1 MAIAVQDQAVE
12 TPVKLEGKGIGEG
25 LSDKQLG
32 SLLNTQM
39 QAEGAASKLSEGI
52 NTGVS
57 ERVAEDKVRIGFLRG
72 VINKIRSKTGF

>member
-12 TPVKLEGKGIGEG
+12 TPVKLEGRDIGEG

-57 ERVAEDKVRIGFLRG
+57 KRVAEDKERIGFLRR
-72 VINKIRSKTGF
+72 VIAKIIGRTGL

>member
-57 ERVAEDKVRIGFLRG
+57 KRVAEDKERIGFLRR
-72 VINKIRSKTGF
+72 VIAKIIGRTGL

>member
-57 ERVAEDKVRIGFLRG
+57 KRVAEDKERIGFLRR
-72 VINKIRSKTGF
+72 VIAKIRGRTGL

>member
-12 TPVKLEGKGIGEG
+12 TPVKLEGRDIGEG

-32 SLLNTQM
+32 SLLSTQM

-57 ERVAEDKVRIGFLRG
+57 ERVAEDKVRIGFFRG

>member
-1 MAIAVQDQAVE
+1 MAITVQDQAVE
-12 TPVKLEGKGIGEG
+12 TPVKFEGKGIGEG

-57 ERVAEDKVRIGFLRG
+57 KRVAEDKERIGFLRR
-72 VINKIRSKTGF
+72 VIAKIRGRTGL

>member
-1 MAIAVQDQAVE
+1 
-12 TPVKLEGKGIGEG
+12 LEGRDIGEG

-32 SLLNTQM
+32 SLLSTQM